1 VNEQIAKGLRRRA
14 RQTTP
19 TLKARGY
26 AKVECVLSPKS
37 QLRGRTNGEFFINHP
52 HTTRGVYRTLK
63 KLWKKE
69 HRHG

>member
-1 VNEQIAKGLRRRA
+1 MNEQIAKGLRRRA
-14 RQTTP
+14 RQTTVGRP
-19 TLKARGY
+19 ARGY
-26 AKVECVLSPKS
+26 AKVDRP
-37 QLRGRTNGEFFINHP
+37 TTAYFINHP

>member
-1 VNEQIAKGLRRRA
+1 MNEQIAKGLRWRA
-14 RQTTP
+14 RQTP
-19 TLKARGY
+19 TAY
-26 AKVECVLSPKS
+26 
-37 QLRGRTNGEFFINHP
+37 FINHP

>member
-1 VNEQIAKGLRRRA
+1 MNEQIAKGLRRRA
-14 RQTTP
+14 RQTTVGRP
-19 TLKARGY
+19 ARGF
-26 AKVECVLSPKS
+26 ARVDPIRSLKNAEKS
-37 QLRGRTNGEFFINHP
+37 TVFFINHP